1 VQIYALTQN
10 SAYVGLAGLF
20 ALVALLFFGLWGG
33 ARADAMDVEGGTT
46 IALLSAAMSAGAVAG
61 GVSSGWF
68 PPIRRQGLAVVVAI
82 VIWGL
87 AMIGFGLSTGAA
99 DGRVGPPAVGGTGV
113 SGRRSRRRHG
123 LGAAFRSTI
132 LQQAAS
138 DELRGRLQGVFTVV
152 VALGPRL
159 ADTAHGAAAAGGGVL
174 VVLGVVI
181 AALAAPRFVR
191 YQRIDADVKGPEIDK
206 SEQPAFFR
214 SRQLHLCAS
223 FARYDPGVVEVVGA
237 AVPGLRERKKQ
248 RTRSMLIDAAVE
260 LCDRQGFDQT
270 TVDQIAAVADVSPR
284 TFSRYFATKDAVVLA
299 LVDDMVD
306 AIAVELAHQPTEL
319 SELEA
324 LLGAHVD
331 MVKTAAAAPPGGFTA
346 ARLLTTARIIT
357 SSPTLLLVASEFR
370 PHAVTVAL
378 AERMGVGLDDRKL
391 HLIIAVWAAI
401 ILTAVDDL
409 GPDTDWQR
417 VTVEMLVARLEDAF
431 VQFTH
436 LMGALRVTA

>member
-1 VQIYALTQN
+1 
-10 SAYVGLAGLF
+10 
-20 ALVALLFFGLWGG
+20 
-33 ARADAMDVEGGTT
+33 
-46 IALLSAAMSAGAVAG
+46 
-61 GVSSGWF
+61 
-68 PPIRRQGLAVVVAI
+68 
-82 VIWGL
+82 
-87 AMIGFGLSTGAA
+87 
-99 DGRVGPPAVGGTGV
+99 
-113 SGRRSRRRHG
+113 
-123 LGAAFRSTI
+123 
-132 LQQAAS
+132 
-138 DELRGRLQGVFTVV
+138 
-152 VALGPRL
+152 
-159 ADTAHGAAAAGGGVL
+159 
-174 VVLGVVI
+174 
-181 AALAAPRFVR
+181 
-191 YQRIDADVKGPEIDK
+191 
-206 SEQPAFFR
+206 
-214 SRQLHLCAS
+214 
-223 FARYDPGVVEVVGA
+223 
-237 AVPGLRERKKQ
+237 
-248 RTRSMLIDAAVE
+248 MLIDAAVE